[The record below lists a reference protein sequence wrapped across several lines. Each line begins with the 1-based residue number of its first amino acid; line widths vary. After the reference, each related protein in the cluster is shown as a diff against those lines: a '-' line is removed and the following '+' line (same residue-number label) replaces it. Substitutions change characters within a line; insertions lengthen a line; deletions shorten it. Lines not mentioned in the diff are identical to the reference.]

1 MAKRRFRI
9 EGGNYG
15 GELVLGE
22 VSPAFASHYAESQ
35 DHVVEAV
42 LEADQMGWGSDD
54 EPEDALLDPDAPPMP
69 RDDFNMWENDDIE
82 HLNAPYSDSDFTVYE
97 VPADGSDD
105 WNYDKEVFEGKGICV
120 YGREGGYFGHE
131 EPEIVNEEDDE
142 GNKYVPVLCFH
153 SSEKGTFTSWFVD
166 TDEDFDEFKL
176 GYSIVETNLCELIE
190 NVYYDKQELEAN
202 YDYNDTTGK
211 GYYAEVGW
219 LNMKWH
225 DSDELS
231 QENMEEYWLEY
242 DDNVEEERELR
253 G

>member
-69 RDDFNMWENDDIE
+69 REDFNMWENDDIE

-105 WNYDKEVFEGKGICV
+105 WNYDKEVYEGQGICV

-153 SSEKGTFTSWFVD
+153 SSK
-166 TDEDFDEFKL
+166 
-176 GYSIVETNLCELIE
+176 IIC
-190 NVYYDKQELEAN
+190 
-202 YDYNDTTGK
+202 
-211 GYYAEVGW
+211 
-219 LNMKWH
+219 LN
-225 DSDELS
+225 
-231 QENMEEYWLEY
+231 
-242 DDNVEEERELR
+242 
-253 G
+253 

>member
-69 RDDFNMWENDDIE
+69 REDFNMWENDDIE

-97 VPADGSDD
+97 VPVDGSDD
-105 WNYDKEVFEGKGICV
+105 WNYDKEVYEGQGICV

-153 SSEKGTFTSWFVD
+153 SSEKGTFTSWFID

-211 GYYAEVGW
+211 GYHAEVGW

-231 QENMEEYWLEY
+231 RENMEDYWLEY
-242 DDNVEEERELR
+242 DENVEWERENR
-253 G
+253 